1 MDTLL
6 SDLRYAAR
14 VLARSPGF
22 TLVAVL
28 TLALGIGVNTV
39 IFSIV
44 HNLVL
49 KPLPVR
55 DPASLTVLYARF
67 GSGYL
72 NYGNYS
78 HADFLDFRQAADVFS
93 GTTEVSPI
101 YTGLNLAGGNEL
113 VWGEVVSGD
122 FFDVIGVR
130 PALGRGFR
138 AGEDAPGA
146 DPVVVL
152 SWTTWR
158 RRFAGDPAVVGRTV
172 TLNNRAYT
180 VVGVA
185 PRGFRGMYSIWLQAE
200 FWAPTAAYAA
210 LAPAGGVLERRGN
223 TGFRIWARLKPGV
236 PFRQAAARVT
246 LIGERL
252 AHDYPGT
259 NGGVAAALF
268 LEKDAR
274 PEAGVAAGT
283 KFAAGAFTALVS
295 LVLLI
300 ACANVANLLLAR
312 SAGRRKEMAVR
323 AALGAGRGRVVRQL
337 LTESLLLGTLGGA
350 AGLALA
356 VWGTGLLASISLP
369 TTIPLTLDLGID
381 GTVLAFA
388 ALAALG
394 TGVVFGL
401 APALQA
407 SRTDLVGALRG
418 DGAAAAGGS
427 RSRAQRGLVVAQVTV
442 SLVLL
447 VVAGLF
453 QRSLGAAQHVRL
465 GLEPRGV
472 ALGSVDLAMAGYD
485 TTRGLAF
492 YRAAQ
497 QRIAELPGVRNASL
511 AAPVPLEF
519 SSGGPIVFVDGYVP
533 PPDAAGGAPGSG
545 GVPVSGSAVTS
556 GYFAT
561 LGTRLLDGRDFGP
574 GDSLGAPAVVIV
586 NEAMAQRFWPGRDPI
601 GRIVRLNG
609 PGGPPVMV
617 IGVAETGKYREVVEP
632 PTPYLYLPLA
642 QTYTPVVTLALRT
655 AGDPSALIP
664 ALRRAVQSLDPRLT
678 FFDAKT
684 MEALVEGRALLPFR
698 AGASMVGAFGLLA
711 LVLAMVGLYGV
722 MSYAV
727 TQRTREI
734 GIRMALGAPRGKVL
748 GGVIAEGLRL
758 AGMGIALG
766 VVVAFAVTRL
776 LRGLLVGVSAQDPGT
791 FVVVSVALV
800 AVAVIASF
808 VPARRAT
815 TVDPMTALRSE

>member
-1 MDTLL
+1 MDTLVQ
-6 SDLRYAAR
+6 DVRYAAR
-14 VLARSPGF
+14 TLRRSPGF

-28 TLALGIGVNTV
+28 TLALGIGVNTA
-39 IFSIV
+39 IFSVV

-55 DPASLTVLYARF
+55 DPQSLTVLYARYHAGAF
-67 GSGYL
+67 DF
-72 NYGNYS
+72 GNYS
-78 HADFLDFRQAADVFS
+78 HADYLDFRQATDVF
-93 GTTEVSPI
+93 GGMTEVAPI
-101 YTGLNLAGGNEL
+101 YTGLNRSGTNEL

-122 FFDVIGVR
+122 FFGVIGVR
-130 PALGRGFR
+130 PVLGRGFL

-152 SWTTWR
+152 SWSTWR
-158 RRFAGDPAVVGRTV
+158 RRFGGDPSVVGRTV
-172 TLNNRAYT
+172 TLNNRGYT

-185 PRGFRGMYSIWLQAE
+185 PRRFRGMYSIWLQAE

-210 LAPAGGVLERRGN
+210 LAPAGGVLERRGA
-223 TGFRIWARLKPGV
+223 TAFRIWARLKPGV
-236 PFRQAAARVT
+236 AFRQAEARVT
-246 LIGERL
+246 LIGARL
-252 AHDYPGT
+252 ARDYPAT

-268 LEKDAR
+268 REKDAR
-274 PEAGVAAGT
+274 PEAGAAAGT
-283 KFAAGAFTALVS
+283 KLAAAAFTALVS

-323 AALGAGRGRVVRQL
+323 AAIGAGRGRVVRQL

-356 VWGTGLLASISLP
+356 VWGAGLLSTLSLP
-369 TTIPLTLDLGID
+369 TTIPLTLDVGFD

-388 ALAALG
+388 AAVALG

-407 SRTDLVGALRG
+407 SRADLVGALRG
-418 DGAAAAGGS
+418 DGASAGS
-427 RSRAQRGLVVAQVTV
+427 RSRLQRALVVAQVTV

-447 VVAGLF
+447 VCAGLF
-453 QRSLGAAQHVRL
+453 QRSLGAAQHVQL
-465 GLEPRGV
+465 GLEPKGV

-492 YRAAQ
+492 YRAVQ
-497 QRIAELPGVRNASL
+497 QRASELPGVRLATL

-519 SSGGPIVFVDGYVP
+519 SSGGPIVFVEGYQA
-533 PPDAAGGAPGSG
+533 PDVGSGASEGEPVPGST
-545 GVPVSGSAVTS
+545 VAP

-574 GDSLGAPAVVIV
+574 GDSLGAPLVAIA
-586 NEAMAQRFWPGRDPI
+586 NEAMARRYWPGQRPI

-609 PGGPPVMV
+609 PGGAPVEV
-617 IGVAETGKYREVVEP
+617 IGVAETGKYRQVAEP
-632 PTPYLYLPLA
+632 PSAYLFLPLA
-642 QTYTPVVTLALRT
+642 QNYAPVVTVALRT
-655 AGDPSALIP
+655 DGDPTAAIP

-698 AGASMVGAFGLLA
+698 AAASLVGAFGLLA
-711 LVLAMVGLYGV
+711 LALAMVGLYGV

-734 GIRMALGAPRGKVL
+734 GIRMALGAPRAKVL
-748 GGVIAEGLRL
+748 AGVVGDSLRL
-758 AGMGIALG
+758 AGLGVALG
-766 VVVAFAVTRL
+766 VAIAFAVTRL
-776 LRGLLVGVSAQDPGT
+776 LRGLLVGVSAQDPAT
-791 FVVVSVALV
+791 FVTVSVALV
-800 AVAVIASF
+800 VVAVLAAL
-808 VPARRAT
+808 VPGRRAT
-815 TVDPMTALRSE
+815 TVDPMVALRAE